1 MGIQNCNPYNSR
13 DARERRKP
21 RVLSL
26 FAACALVVV
35 GAMYLAAGITAKAAR
50 AAVPN
55 PAVTG
60 PITAVCSP
68 TCPSPPGPTDGI
80 HIPDAFDGASNLQ
93 EFIDADYTEE
103 EFFFEGTATAFERD
117 PGAPEWTSTGAWA
130 ARPSSTIPPATY
142 KSRMLV
148 RRPSDPAKFNGIVVV
163 EWFNVT
169 ALIDLPPDYGYFRT
183 ELLRDGFIWVGVS
196 AQSVGV
202 NGSPLLPG
210 YGLKGWDPVRYGS
223 LVHPGDNYCYD
234 IFSQAAQAIRNP
246 AGVNPL
252 GSSAY
257 VIRGMIADGESQSAG
272 RLTTYVD
279 AIQPLAGL
287 FDGFLIHSRG
297 AGGAGLFSG
306 SGGAVPSPSFI
317 RPDGPPVL
325 VFETETDTVGHFP
338 ARQADSDNYR
348 LWEPAGTAHV
358 DNYDSLSFSSNQA
371 TTEPFYPAQTCVF
384 PSNMAN
390 ERYVMNSA
398 IWHLSQWIN
407 GGTPPPSAPPI
418 TVSGTPLAIQRDQY
432 NNALGGIRLPEL
444 DVPTQTLQGVGNS
457 ASPPAPLSFCVL
469 YGRTVPLGSQCVG
482 GTESPGT
489 VCISDAQCV
498 HGGACQAVPLSSLYR
513 NHGKYVSQFVHAT
526 NDLQKAGFLLA
537 PDAEEA
543 KTQAAESDVP

>member
-1 MGIQNCNPYNSR
+1 MDLRKQDRRNAATVRTRGGKTGLLRMG
-13 DARERRKP
+13 ATALGL
-21 RVLSL
+21 VAV
-26 FAACALVVV
+26 AALAVGITPV
-35 GAMYLAAGITAKAAR
+35 GA

-55 PAVTG
+55 PTVTG
-60 PITAVCSP
+60 PITASCSP
-68 TCPSPPGPTDGI
+68 TCPSPPGPANGI
-80 HIPDAFDGASNLQ
+80 HVPDAFDGASNLQ

-103 EFFFEGTATAFERD
+103 EYFFEGTATAFERD
-117 PGAPEWTSTGAWA
+117 PTAPAWDSSGFWT
-130 ARPSSTIPPATY
+130 ARPSATIPPAAY
-142 KSRMLV
+142 RSRMLV
-148 RRPSDPAKFNGIVVV
+148 RRPTDPKKFNGIVVV

-210 YGLKGWDPVRYGS
+210 FALKGWDPVRYGS

-234 IFSQAAQAIRNP
+234 IFSQAAQAIRHP
-246 AGVNPL
+246 VGVNPL

-257 VIRGMIADGESQSAG
+257 VITGMIADGESQSAG
-272 RLTTYVD
+272 RMTTYAD
-279 AIQPLAGL
+279 AVQPRAGL

-297 AGGAGLFSG
+297 AVGAALFSG
-306 SGGAVPSPSFI
+306 SGGTVPSPSFI
-317 RPDGPPVL
+317 RTDGPPVL
-325 VFETETDTVGHFP
+325 VFETETDTVGHFA
-338 ARQADSDNYR
+338 ARQPDGLNYR

-358 DNYDSLSFSSNQA
+358 DDYDSMSFSANQA

-418 TVSGTPLAIQRDQY
+418 TVVGGVIQRDQY

-444 DVPTQTLQGVGNS
+444 DVPTETLQGVGNAS
-457 ASPPAPLSFCVL
+457 SPPSPLSFCVL
-469 YGRTVPLGSQCVG
+469 YGRTAPLGSECVG
-482 GTESPGT
+482 GTETPGT

-498 HGGACQAVPLSSLYR
+498 HGGMCEAVPLGSVYR
-513 NHGKYVSQFVHAT
+513 NHGKYVSAFVHAT
-526 NDLQKAGFLLA
+526 NHLRKAGFLLA
-537 PDAEEA
+537 PDADEA
-543 KTQAAESDVP
+543 KTQAAQSDVP

>member
-1 MGIQNCNPYNSR
+1 MGIQNCNRSNSMDVR
-13 DARERRKP
+13 GPGRRP
-21 RVLSL
+21 RRVLIRT
-26 FAACALVVV
+26 AVCALVLVAAV
-35 GAMYLAAGITAKAAR
+35 GLAVGMIARAAS

-55 PAVTG
+55 PTVTG

-68 TCPSPPGPTDGI
+68 NCPSPPGPVNGI
-80 HIPDAFDGASNLQ
+80 HIPDPFDGAGNLQ
-93 EFIDADYTEE
+93 EFIDAGYTEE
-103 EFFFEGTATAFERD
+103 EFFFEGTATAFQRD
-117 PGAPEWTSTGAWA
+117 PNAPAWDSSGVWTAQ
-130 ARPSSTIPPATY
+130 PSSTIPPAAY

-148 RRPSDPAKFNGIVVV
+148 HRPTDPAKFNGIVVV

-210 YGLKGWDPVRYGS
+210 FALKGWDPVRYGS

-234 IFSQAAQAIRNP
+234 IFSQAAQAIRHP
-246 AGVNPL
+246 VGVNPL

-257 VIRGMIADGESQSAG
+257 VITGMIADGESQSAG

-297 AGGAGLFSG
+297 AGGAALFSG
-306 SGGAVPSPSFI
+306 GGVPSPSFI
-317 RPDGPPVL
+317 RTDGPPVL
-325 VFETETDTVGHFP
+325 VFETETDTLGHFP
-338 ARQADSDNYR
+338 ARQSDGPNYR

-358 DNYDSLSFSSNQA
+358 DDYDSMSFSVNQA
-371 TTEPFYPAQTCVF
+371 TTEPFYPAQTCLF

-390 ERYVMNSA
+390 EHYVMNSA

-418 TVSGTPLAIQRDQY
+418 TISGTPLAIQRDQY

-457 ASPPAPLSFCVL
+457 ASPPAALSFCVL

-482 GTESPGT
+482 VTETPGT
-489 VCISDAQCV
+489 VCISDAQCT
-498 HGGACQAVPLSSLYR
+498 HGGTCQAVPLNSLYR
-513 NHGKYVSQFVHAT
+513 NHGKYVSQFVQAT
-526 NDLQKAGFLLA
+526 NDLRKAGFLLE